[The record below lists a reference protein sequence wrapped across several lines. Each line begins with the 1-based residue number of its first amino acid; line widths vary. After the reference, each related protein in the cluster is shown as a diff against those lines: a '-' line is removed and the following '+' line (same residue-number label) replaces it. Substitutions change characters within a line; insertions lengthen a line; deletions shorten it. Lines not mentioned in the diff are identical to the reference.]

1 MGGPR
6 GDFYKVVLGPSHL
19 KHSWVKSSE
28 LVDKNVNDE
37 ETHTCLVTIFC
48 FQKEHIKNSDTF
60 STDLITN
67 FSIDKATRKKVI

>member
-19 KHSWVKSSE
+19 THLWVKSPDSE

-37 ETHTCLVTIFC
+37 ETHTC
-48 FQKEHIKNSDTF
+48 HD
-60 STDLITN
+60 
-67 FSIDKATRKKVI
+67 